1 MPLKSGSSQAAI
13 SSNIK
18 TEIAAGKPQKQAVAI
33 AMNKAHDGDA
43 VATTAM
49 TAAQIN
55 EKNKEYYAKPL
66 EHTEDA
72 RPTGVARDIEY
83 KGLDA
88 DAMSESAFRSKELA
102 GQRRAQAAHNNKIFK
117 TAAKIQ
123 KQRGAVGYGTG
134 TSPKNSGDAAQ
145 DAGDAGLKSV
155 VTASLLPKGTGVQA
169 TAMSKVPKGL
179 KTVQQSLKGSPVK
192 LR

>member
-88 DAMSESAFRSKELA
+88 DDSTPGEHLLGKRANSRKISQAIHPSTRKAIASALSSTHKKEGA
-102 GQRRAQAAHNNKIFK
+102 GGMREHHARIKKAF
-117 TAAKIQ
+117 TP
-123 KQRGAVGYGTG
+123 G
-134 TSPKNSGDAAQ
+134 SSGDAAQ
-145 DAGDAGLKSV
+145 P
-155 VTASLLPKGTGVQA
+155 TASTPAQHKLATKQFNMRARQA
-169 TAMSKVPKGL
+169 NKENYGGHKPMAK
-179 KTVQQSLKGSPVK
+179 
-192 LR
+192 